1 MVIKFDEQEK
11 QASTGCIVGEQK
23 RALEISF
30 AKKNRIV
37 MDIVLGA
44 VERAQV
50 DCKNVSIQK
59 NISWL

>member
-1 MVIKFDEQEK
+1 
-11 QASTGCIVGEQK
+11 
-23 RALEISF
+23 
-30 AKKNRIV
+30 

-59 NISWL
+59 NIMAISGVEGGNF